1 MRHMPFPIDTAARD
15 RWLALMREALSE
27 QDMPAEAES
36 VLWQYLLGAAFAMQ
50 NIPDAIPGERVID
63 VTEI

>member
-1 MRHMPFPIDTAARD
+1 
-15 RWLALMREALSE
+15 MREALSE